1 MRDSMNNK
9 SVWIKRLSSSKI
21 AAFLSIHM
29 EQCLYI
35 KVHSFIIYIKRY
47 LGNVRNRL
55 DHREKSGQ
63 EIKKVTMIS

>member
-35 KVHSFIIYIKRY
+35 KVHSFIIYIK
-47 LGNVRNRL
+47 
-55 DHREKSGQ
+55 
-63 EIKKVTMIS
+63 KVFRKRSE